1 MQWYLYIHNL
11 KLFVVYLQ
19 FKFKLGILCLSGT
32 LGPGGIILPTES
44 SLLSVPLLI
53 LIMYWQESYGGSTK
67 RVNQVCVLQT
77 EPTNCLEL
85 IVSVF
90 SQLCVQQCL
99 TDSLKQDMVGIY
111 TKEIDKL

>member
-32 LGPGGIILPTES
+32 LGPGGIILPTEN
-44 SLLSVPLLI
+44 SLLWVPLLV
-53 LIMYWQESYGGSTK
+53 LIVYWQQRESTRS
-67 RVNQVCVLQT
+67 VLQP
-77 EPTNCLEL
+77 EPTNCLEM
-85 IVSVF
+85 IVSIF

-99 TDSLKQDMVGIY
+99 TDSLKQAMVGIY